1 MNIILFS
8 RRQSAHVPS
17 QIVAIFDAIER
28 YGFDYSINEEFAE
41 VVAAITDIEI
51 PQQRIYHGK
60 APSTGGDEVMIC
72 YGGDGTLLDGIHRL
86 SRLSTP
92 VAGINSGRLGFL
104 TENNGDGIDSLMERI
119 ARGEL
124 CCEPRTMLSVGGDF
138 RGGDTRHHALNETA
152 IQRRGATMISVETY
166 VDGEM
171 IATYHGDGVIVS
183 TPTGSTAY
191 SLSAGGPIVAPSCR
205 CMVLAPLAPHNL
217 SMRPA
222 VIPDSSRIELL
233 LRSRGGSA
241 QLSLDNRVLRL
252 DDGERVEITCAE
264 ERLFLATPHN
274 NSFYDTL
281 RNKMMWGIDRRD

>member
-17 QIVAIFDAIER
+17 QIVAIFDAIAR

-41 VVAAITDIEI
+41 AVEAATGIVVPAG
-51 PQQRIYHGK
+51 RIYRGE

-72 YGGDGTLLDGIHRL
+72 CGGDGTLLDGIHRL
-86 SRLSTP
+86 SRRSTP
-92 VAGINSGRLGFL
+92 VVGINSGRLGFL
-104 TENNGDGIDSLMERI
+104 TENNGDGIDSLMERV

-124 CCEPRTMLSVGGDF
+124 HCEPRTMLGIEGDF
-138 RGGDTRHHALNETA
+138 RGGDTVHYALNEMS
-152 IQRRGATMISVETY
+152 IQRRGATMISVEAY

-171 IATYHGDGVIVS
+171 IATYHGDGVIIA

-205 CMVLAPLAPHNL
+205 CVILSPLAPHNL
-217 SMRPA
+217 SMRPV
-222 VIPDSSRIELL
+222 VIPDSSRIELV

-252 DDGERVEITCAE
+252 DDGGRVRIACAG

>member
-17 QIVAIFDAIER
+17 QIAAIFDAIAR

-41 VVAAITDIEI
+41 VVAALPGIVVPADKVY
-51 PQQRIYHGK
+51 RGA
-60 APSTGGDEVMIC
+60 APASGGDEVMIC

-86 SRLSTP
+86 ALRSTP

-104 TENNGDGIDSLMERI
+104 TENNGDGIEPLMERI
-119 ARGEL
+119 SRGEL
-124 CCEPRTMLSVGGDF
+124 RCEPRTMLRVEGDF
-138 RGGDTRHHALNETA
+138 RGSETWHHALNETA
-152 IQRRGATMISVETY
+152 IQRLGATMIAVEAY

-205 CMVLAPLAPHNL
+205 CLVLSPLAPHNL
-217 SMRPA
+217 TMRPV
-222 VIPDSSRIELL
+222 VIPDSGSIELV
-233 LRSRGGSA
+233 LRSRSQSA
-241 QLSLDNRVLRL
+241 LLSVDNRVCRL
-252 DDGERVEITCAE
+252 DDGGRVRITCAAQ
-264 ERLFLATPHN
+264 RLFLATPHN

-281 RNKMMWGIDRRD
+281 SNKMMWGIDRRD